1 MIIYS
6 ELQKGLKLLRV
17 LGAFLEDSSSFPST
31 QVAQLTNA
39 CDIGSSGS
47 NALFWPRTEN
57 IFNCSYNHYFRIL
70 YLLRQAPHHS
80 VPSPASRN
88 FMGGG
93 LN

>member
-1 MIIYS
+1 MDRGRRSIYMEVKRMIIYS

-47 NALFWPRTEN
+47 NALFWPRTE
-57 IFNCSYNHYFRIL
+57 IRTHK
-70 YLLRQAPHHS
+70 
-80 VPSPASRN
+80 
-88 FMGGG
+88 
-93 LN
+93 